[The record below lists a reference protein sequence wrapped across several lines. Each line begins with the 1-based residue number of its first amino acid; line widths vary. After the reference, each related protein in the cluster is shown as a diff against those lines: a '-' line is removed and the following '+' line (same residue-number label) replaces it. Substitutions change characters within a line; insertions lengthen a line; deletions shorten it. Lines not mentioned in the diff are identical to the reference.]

1 MGGLSK
7 HRMANE
13 ISVRTPR
20 WGSFK
25 VRAGGSGMVYTMTP
39 PHEVLV
45 MEVSEAPPPKQYKL
59 LSFFLVAQYY

>member
-1 MGGLSK
+1 MGVSK
-7 HRMANE
+7 HRMENE

-25 VRAGGSGMVYTMTP
+25 VTAGGSGMVYTMTP

-45 MEVSEAPPPKQYKL
+45 MEVPEAPPKQYKL
-59 LSFFLVAQYY
+59 LSFLLVAQ